1 MVLRLRE
8 RADLWTLLMPPTVW
22 ATHFLYCYVVAAVQ
36 CAKAGQISLTAPQGG
51 QSFAPLGPVPL
62 LVGLGT
68 LVALAL
74 ILVGAHQ
81 AWRHI
86 GRGFDDLPHDAATP
100 EDRQRFL
107 GYATLLLSALSFV
120 SVLFIALP
128 AFLIRDCR

>member
-1 MVLRLRE
+1 MVLRLRD

-36 CAKAGQISLTAPQGG
+36 CAKAGISLTAPEGG
-51 QSFAPLGPVPL
+51 QAFAALGMVRP
-62 LVGLGT
+62 
-68 LVALAL
+68 LVAAGTAVAL
-74 ILVGAHQ
+74 LLIVIGARQ
-81 AWRHI
+81 AWRHT
-86 GRGFDDLPHDAATP
+86 GGGFHDLPHDAATP

-120 SVLFIALP
+120 SVIFIALP

>member
-1 MVLRLRE
+1 MVLRLRD

-22 ATHFLYCYVVAAVQ
+22 ASHFLYCYVVAAVQ
-36 CAKAGQISLTAPQGG
+36 CAKAGISLTAPQGG
-51 QSFAPLGPVPL
+51 QTFAPLGSVPL

-68 LVALAL
+68 LAALAL
-74 ILVGAHQ
+74 ILVGARQ
-81 AWRHI
+81 AWRHL
-86 GRGFDDLPHDAATP
+86 GQGLHDLPHDAATA

-120 SVLFIALP
+120 SVIFIALP